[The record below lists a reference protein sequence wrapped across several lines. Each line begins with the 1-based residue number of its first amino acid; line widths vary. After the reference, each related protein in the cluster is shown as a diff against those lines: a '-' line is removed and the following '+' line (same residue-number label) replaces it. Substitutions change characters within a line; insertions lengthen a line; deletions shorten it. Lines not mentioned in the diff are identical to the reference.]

1 MLRSVAGALETLSL
15 FGPEYLCSPSLYSEV
30 GFRTL
35 EQHDRVFRRYIN
47 FLEDLTQ
54 DSCIAAGGRY
64 PCAGS
69 PRRSACTGGGFCS
82 SSSLSAC
89 VFDRLTESTPA
100 SASFSS
106 DEAAVKSAL
115 RTFCHAPEAI
125 NSSVDFVVE
134 SRARARGGSRSPS
147 ITSAAPAGAGGS
159 RSTSPPATPGRGFG
173 SLPSSPASRLFFHP
187 DEHQRGET
195 ENVERHWVAASFL
208 REHALWQ
215 RLFVGGKSG
224 LEMEGGSTS
233 FGELVS
239 QSFIAP
245 RAPGEGA
252 AAAAGLGSW
261 SPLSL
266 AEAEALAFASSGHS
280 GREMRIMEDQ
290 IGSESQLQQGASG
303 LGGTTGVLAA
313 SSADVSSRMSLSTGS
328 RSSVSGTGGFRSNQI
343 HAAFETIVRWL
354 IESVEVRLQSS
365 AAALAT
371 LSRRYRQQFLSFGI
385 PNTFS
390 EAMQLHAEFGGTDEV
405 DPAVE
410 QENKNAFDGLDE
422 AFHTF
427 VWKHKSALDAMIVP
441 EREFRVLTSGEQE
454 PPGLVQCNE
463 LLDRNGVANPELHDH
478 AEDAKVEGARD
489 DLPPLALSGA
499 GAREHLLS
507 ICETNVEEC
516 LLLKKSS
523 FCFSQLFRSYAE
535 ADHDLEEERDVLAE
549 NQRLRH
555 RAANRV
561 IHCQDEDATEE
572 QQVQEQLPHRSGSG
586 EDEGAWSS
594 SRPPPAARVFELL
607 QFRRLMQDDS
617 EALRQ
622 PPGSELQQES
632 RPRAIPGSRSLPC
645 QHFQSHRD

>member
-1 MLRSVAGALETLSL
+1 
-15 FGPEYLCSPSLYSEV
+15 
-30 GFRTL
+30 
-35 EQHDRVFRRYIN
+35 
-47 FLEDLTQ
+47 
-54 DSCIAAGGRY
+54 
-64 PCAGS
+64 
-69 PRRSACTGGGFCS
+69 
-82 SSSLSAC
+82 
-89 VFDRLTESTPA
+89 
-100 SASFSS
+100 
-106 DEAAVKSAL
+106 
-115 RTFCHAPEAI
+115 
-125 NSSVDFVVE
+125 
-134 SRARARGGSRSPS
+134 
-147 ITSAAPAGAGGS
+147 
-159 RSTSPPATPGRGFG
+159 
-173 SLPSSPASRLFFHP
+173 
-187 DEHQRGET
+187 
-195 ENVERHWVAASFL
+195 
-208 REHALWQ
+208 
-215 RLFVGGKSG
+215 
-224 LEMEGGSTS
+224 
-233 FGELVS
+233 
-239 QSFIAP
+239 
-245 RAPGEGA
+245 
-252 AAAAGLGSW
+252 
-261 SPLSL
+261 
-266 AEAEALAFASSGHS
+266 
-280 GREMRIMEDQ
+280 
-290 IGSESQLQQGASG
+290 
-303 LGGTTGVLAA
+303 
-313 SSADVSSRMSLSTGS
+313 MSLSTGS

-535 ADHDLEEERDVLAE
+535 ADHDLEEERDYTWLRYAVFAATRMAQHESGVEGADESLSR
-549 NQRLRH
+549 QRLGVVQMWYDMLSLGQMRIIGQTPRLQVEVDFLAFANWKTTSSPSH
-555 RAANRV
+555 TRRSVDDYPSPTRGGQWAGDDDAHPGACSLVGATMGCGGTGRFEYDFRGLTKAAKLAQLFAEVVDLVPGNSAPTKSYHFNRCSSKRLV
-561 IHCQDEDATEE
+561 LGRTMVVPADQHPSHAGAGGAMALRVAAVNLERVVQLKHYWAAADTIGTTSRIGTIFRQGGRIKDADDNEN
-572 QQVQEQLPHRSGSG
+572 
-586 EDEGAWSS
+586 DNDNK
-594 SRPPPAARVFELL
+594 FEKLL
-607 QFRRLMQDDS
+607 SEHFLHGKD
-617 EALRQ
+617 EALNN
-622 PPGSELQQES
+622 
-632 RPRAIPGSRSLPC
+632 
-645 QHFQSHRD
+645 